1 MKSLSLYIPLTG
13 RYFLVVVDAFSKWV
27 EALPVTSPSASAT
40 IAALR
45 QVFAAQ
51 GLPDIIVSDN
61 GPAFASAEYQDWLQ
75 KNGIRRMLVPPYHP
89 ASNGATERVVQTIK
103 DKLKKSQPGDF
114 RTQVARVLFQY
125 RTTPHEVTGR
135 APCELLLGR
144 MVKTSLDVLHPDLR
158 STALLK
164 QLKQKLA
171 ADRGCRPGPL
181 PEPGAS
187 VYARNFRPGPPWSAG
202 HVVSPASASSLL
214 VRMPDGTTWHRHA
227 DHVRSLQLHRVER
240 DRYRQRPAV
249 PHPARRLQCPGGVR
263 GSEGH
268 LTATRRG
275 DLHRRPARTCHDQT
289 ELGSRGT
296 PQGAVLS
303 PLLFN
308 LALRGLPEA
317 LRAVPNVEHA
327 IYADDITLW
336 CREGSDAEIEEK
348 LQAAA
353 DIVGEYVMRCGL
365 KCAPEKSELLVF
377 RNPRDKLVDHIDV
390 VIDGVRVPK
399 PAEVRILGQLLQQ
412 GRGNKS
418 TIDRLDAMTTQVC
431 GMMRRIRNRRHGI
444 KEKEAIQLVQAFI
457 IARLTYGTP
466 YLNLNK
472 AEMQKLNVL
481 IRRAYKNALGLPERT
496 ATEKLLKL
504 GVHNTIEELHEAQLV
519 SQLKRLSSTVNGA
532 WLLDKL
538 GMAVPGGSH
547 GPGDAG
553 EELPAE
559 TRQRFT
565 ISRIPRNMHPDRN
578 AERRQARAVALARSW
593 DSREGTLYVDGA
605 GPVLGVA
612 AIAVASAQGQI
623 RRVASIRAQTV
634 EQVEEAAIAL
644 AVVCNPR
651 ATIISDSQRACQNFA
666 RGVVGQP
673 ALRLLRKTAVEGV
686 HLIWTPG
693 HMGQVGNEA
702 ANAAARGALYRDSVL
717 PQRDL
722 DSALTY
728 SEALK
733 ALRTHRAE
741 YPGPAKGLSKE
752 EEFTWRRLQTDTFVT
767 PIQLHLWYPERY
779 ATADCP
785 FCGKIEIGR

>member
-1 MKSLSLYIPLTG
+1 MQSGT
-13 RYFLVVVDAFSKWV
+13 
-27 EALPVTSPSASAT
+27 
-40 IAALR
+40 
-45 QVFAAQ
+45 
-51 GLPDIIVSDN
+51 
-61 GPAFASAEYQDWLQ
+61 
-75 KNGIRRMLVPPYHP
+75 
-89 ASNGATERVVQTIK
+89 
-103 DKLKKSQPGDF
+103 
-114 RTQVARVLFQY
+114 Y
-125 RTTPHEVTGR
+125 R
-135 APCELLLGR
+135 
-144 MVKTSLDVLHPDLR
+144 
-158 STALLK
+158 
-164 QLKQKLA
+164 
-171 ADRGCRPGPL
+171 
-181 PEPGAS
+181 
-187 VYARNFRPGPPWSAG
+187 
-202 HVVSPASASSLL
+202 
-214 VRMPDGTTWHRHA
+214 
-227 DHVRSLQLHRVER
+227 
-240 DRYRQRPAV
+240 
-249 PHPARRLQCPGGVR
+249 
-263 GSEGH
+263 
-268 LTATRRG
+268 
-275 DLHRRPARTCHDQT
+275 
-289 ELGSRGT
+289 LGSRGT

-538 GMAVPGGSH
+538 GMAIPGGSH

-565 ISRIPRNMHPDRN
+565 ISRISRNMHPDRN
-578 AERRQARAVALARSW
+578 AERRQARAVALARPW
-593 DSREGTLYVDGA
+593 DSRQGTLYVDGA

-651 ATIISDSQRACQNFA
+651 ATIISDLQRACQNFA

-673 ALRLLRKTAVEGV
+673 ALRLLRKTAVKGV

-785 FCGKIEIGR
+785 FCGGKTLTDVTTRLAAAEESSRDQRSRPGSQRGLHKVILIVRVMRRNFIPEEDGSHVWAAYPPTRSPVASECGPATMEPTGEGRTYLSLSACAMKSWETAGKPPRQVKTLSGRRGSVP

>member
-1 MKSLSLYIPLTG
+1 MDTRTQETPGTG
-13 RYFLVVVDAFSKWV
+13 RVIGYNPDEVAHGFINPAQR
-27 EALPVTSPSASAT
+27 P
-40 IAALR
+40 LR
-45 QVFAAQ
+45 DD
-51 GLPDIIVSDN
+51 G
-61 GPAFASAEYQDWLQ
+61 
-75 KNGIRRMLVPPYHP
+75 
-89 ASNGATERVVQTIK
+89 IK
-103 DKLKKSQPGDF
+103 DATLGDQEDGGPGNGW
-114 RTQVARVLFQY
+114 V
-125 RTTPHEVTGR
+125 
-135 APCELLLGR
+135 
-144 MVKTSLDVLHPDLR
+144 
-158 STALLK
+158 
-164 QLKQKLA
+164 
-171 ADRGCRPGPL
+171 
-181 PEPGAS
+181 
-187 VYARNFRPGPPWSAG
+187 
-202 HVVSPASASSLL
+202 
-214 VRMPDGTTWHRHA
+214 
-227 DHVRSLQLHRVER
+227 
-240 DRYRQRPAV
+240 QR
-249 PHPARRLQCPGGVR
+249 
-263 GSEGH
+263 
-268 LTATRRG
+268 
-275 DLHRRPARTCHDQT
+275 
-289 ELGSRGT
+289 LGSRGT

-353 DIVGEYVMRCGL
+353 DIVGEYVMKCGL

-565 ISRIPRNMHPDRN
+565 ISRIPRNMHPERN
-578 AERRQARAVALARSW
+578 AERRQAQAVALARSW

-651 ATIISDSQRACQNFA
+651 ATIISDSQRARQNYA

-785 FCGKIEIGR
+785 FCACSPIEPRGVFLYRPARFGSRWDLFEHAEGP

>member
-1 MKSLSLYIPLTG
+1 MDTRTQETPGTG
-13 RYFLVVVDAFSKWV
+13 RVIGYNPDEVAHGFINPAQRPLRDDGIKDATLGDQEDGGPGNGWV
-27 EALPVTSPSASAT
+27 
-40 IAALR
+40 
-45 QVFAAQ
+45 QVLMQKKKTKRETQ
-51 GLPDIIVSDN
+51 GL
-61 GPAFASAEYQDWLQ
+61 E
-75 KNGIRRMLVPPYHP
+75 
-89 ASNGATERVVQTIK
+89 
-103 DKLKKSQPGDF
+103 
-114 RTQVARVLFQY
+114 
-125 RTTPHEVTGR
+125 
-135 APCELLLGR
+135 
-144 MVKTSLDVLHPDLR
+144 
-158 STALLK
+158 K
-164 QLKQKLA
+164 Q
-171 ADRGCRPGPL
+171 
-181 PEPGAS
+181 
-187 VYARNFRPGPPWSAG
+187 
-202 HVVSPASASSLL
+202 
-214 VRMPDGTTWHRHA
+214 
-227 DHVRSLQLHRVER
+227 
-240 DRYRQRPAV
+240 
-249 PHPARRLQCPGGVR
+249 
-263 GSEGH
+263 
-268 LTATRRG
+268 
-275 DLHRRPARTCHDQT
+275 
-289 ELGSRGT
+289 
-296 PQGAVLS
+296 
-303 PLLFN
+303 
-308 LALRGLPEA
+308 
-317 LRAVPNVEHA
+317 HA

-481 IRRAYKNALGLPERT
+481 IKRAYKNALGLPERT

-504 GVHNTIEELHEAQLV
+504 GVHNTTEELHEAQLV

-651 ATIISDSQRACQNFA
+651 ATIILDSGHGNPAVMMSPNVPLLMQVCTWCLLIASGQTSSSSPIGYRADIAHLQ
-666 RGVVGQP
+666 
-673 ALRLLRKTAVEGV
+673 LLHVANIYSAPFTGTMTSEE
-686 HLIWTPG
+686 L
-693 HMGQVGNEA
+693 QEA
-702 ANAAARGALYRDSVL
+702 APPLPIKETQAAAGVSGHGNPAVMMSPNVPLLMQVCTWCLLIASGQTSSSSPIGYRADIAHLQLLHVANIYSAPFTGTMTSEELQEAAPPLPIKETQAAAGVSGHGNPAVMMSPNVPLLMQITNDVVRASETKEIAKLKSVI
-717 PQRDL
+717 
-722 DSALTY
+722 AK
-728 SEALK
+728 LK
-733 ALRTHRAE
+733 
-741 YPGPAKGLSKE
+741 K
-752 EEFTWRRLQTDTFVT
+752 
-767 PIQLHLWYPERY
+767 
-779 ATADCP
+779 
-785 FCGKIEIGR
+785 EIGT